1 MFQVPGSGKTPMWRR
16 YLRFWGAD
24 PPADVDAEIDF
35 HLEELVRHFVAR
47 DMTPEQARAEASRR
61 FGNVAH
67 VRAECAD
74 VDEGSMRAATRR
86 EALDALSQDVR
97 DGVRALR
104 ANPAF
109 TVGATLILALG
120 IGFNTTVFSFNKA
133 LLFPSLP
140 IDDPPSLA
148 RVWSQN
154 AARGIF
160 VQPLSEGDVADLFAT
175 SRSFEQVA
183 AYAIR
188 PVTLTGTGEPDRIP
202 ALRATTNLF
211 TLLRVSP
218 AVGRAFQPQDATNR
232 DSPVAILSDRAWKN
246 RFGSDPAVVGRDIVL
261 DGRPHT
267 IVGVMPEDFWFD
279 SKDIEVWLPRSA
291 PGSQDSRE
299 TRTLMTVGRLRPGA
313 SAQTAQAEMQA
324 LAPRLALEH
333 PQTNAGWDILVTGL
347 LPFGPGEKVFFGLVT
362 TLTSLLLAAACAHIA
377 NLLLARGMERRG
389 EIAIRAA
396 LGARRGRI
404 IRQLVVESVA
414 LSLVGG
420 VLSVLVALPIIAAIR
435 RVLGP
440 RTPYLSDLSLDLAT
454 LGVTAGF
461 ALLASALFGLAP
473 ALRLSSVT
481 AGDAMK
487 QPPGGPISGRRKRPL
502 ASALIG
508 LEVAVATVA
517 LIVTALY
524 ARAAGNVLAGP
535 YGFESENVITF
546 RLDVPEYRYGDAD
559 AAARVLMD
567 VHQRLAALPSIKAA
581 GAGSRL
587 PLNMGA
593 GLPTEAIA
601 LEDRPEIPSE
611 QSPWTIT
618 TAVMPGYFEA
628 LSIPLVQGRL
638 FESRDSRDA
647 QPVAVISRSMGRA
660 YWPNADPVGRR
671 LRLTGGGTSAPWLT
685 VVGVVDDVRPFDPN
699 SPQVRQMYQ
708 PFAQASGRAL
718 VYFIATHDA
727 PLSRLQ
733 EVRLAVRDIDPELPV
748 LDLRPMTE
756 VMSTALAGSEFGRK
770 SLQWNAAMAVLLA
783 LSGVYSV
790 VAFAVARRRREIAIR
805 VALGGSPL
813 SIVVL
818 LLVQALRPAF
828 AGIAV
833 GLILS
838 ALLSRAITLMLFGVN
853 PLDPLTYTLTT
864 IALCVAAAT
873 ASCVPAIRATRAS
886 SVAAL
891 KAE

>member
-1 MFQVPGSGKTPMWRR
+1 MWRR

-35 HLEELVRHFVAR
+35 HLEELVRHLVAR
-47 DMTPEQARAEASRR
+47 GMTPEQARAEASKR
-61 FGNVAH
+61 FGNVAR
-67 VRAECAD
+67 VRSECVS
-74 VDEGSMRAATRR
+74 VDEGSMKAATRR
-86 EALDALSQDVR
+86 EARDALSQDIR
-97 DGVRALR
+97 DGFRALR
-104 ANPAF
+104 GNSTF
-109 TVGATLILALG
+109 TVGAAVILALG

-140 IDDPPSLA
+140 IADPPGIA
-148 RVWSQN
+148 RMWSQN
-154 AARGIF
+154 TARGIL
-160 VQPLSEGDVADLFAT
+160 VQPLSEGDVADLFAA
-175 SRSFEQVA
+175 SQSFEEIA
-183 AYAIR
+183 GYAIQS
-188 PVTLTGTGEPDRIP
+188 VTLTGTTEPERIP

-211 TLLRVSP
+211 ALLRVSP
-218 AVGRAFQPQDATNR
+218 AMGRAFHTQDAANSA
-232 DSPVAILSDRAWKN
+232 SPVAILSDRAWRN
-246 RFGSDPAVVGRDIVL
+246 RFGSDPSAVGQDIVL

-279 SKDIEVWLPRSA
+279 SKDIEVWLPRQA
-291 PGSQDSRE
+291 PRTDDGRD
-299 TRTLMTVGRLRPGA
+299 TRSLMAIGRLRPDA

-324 LAPRLALEH
+324 LAQRLALEH

-362 TLTSLLLAAACAHIA
+362 TLTTLLLAAACAHIA

-404 IRQLVVESVA
+404 IRQLFVESVA

-420 VLSVLVALPIIAAIR
+420 VLSVLVAIPIIAEIR

-454 LGVTAGF
+454 LGVTAGL
-461 ALLASALFGLAP
+461 ALLASLLFGLAP

-481 AGDAMK
+481 AGDALK
-487 QPPGGPISGRRKRPL
+487 QPPGGPISGRKKRPL

-508 LEVAVATVA
+508 LEVTVATIA

-524 ARAAGNVLAGP
+524 ARAANNVLAVP
-535 YGFESENVITF
+535 YGFESENVVTF
-546 RLDVPEYRYGDAD
+546 RLDVPEYKYRDAN
-559 AAARVLMD
+559 AAARLLTD
-567 VHQRLAALPSIKAA
+567 VHQRLATLPSIKAA
-581 GAGSRL
+581 GAATRL

-593 GLPTEAIA
+593 GLPTDAIT
-601 LEDRPEIPSE
+601 LEDRPDIPSE

-628 LSIPLVQGRL
+628 LGIPLVQGRR
-638 FESRDSRDA
+638 FEARDVREA
-647 QPVAVISRSMGRA
+647 QPVAVVSRSMARA
-660 YWPNADPVGRR
+660 YWPNVDPVGRR
-671 LRLTGGGTSAPWLT
+671 LRLAGQETAAPWLT
-685 VVGVVDDVRPFDPN
+685 VIGVVEDVRPFDPT
-699 SPQVRQMYQ
+699 SPQVRQLYV
-708 PFAQASGRAL
+708 PLAQSERAL
-718 VYFIATHDA
+718 VYFVATNDA
-727 PLSRLQ
+727 PLSRVQ
-733 EVRLAVRDIDPELPV
+733 EVRRAVREIDADLPV
-748 LDLRPMTE
+748 LDLQPMSE
-756 VMSTALAGSEFGRK
+756 VMATARSGSEFGRK

-790 VAFAVARRRREIAIR
+790 VAFAVSRRRREIAIR
-805 VALGGSPL
+805 AALGGSPASL
-813 SIVVL
+813 VAL
-818 LLVQALRPAF
+818 LLRQALRPALV
-828 AGIAV
+828 GLGV

-838 ALLSRAITLMLFGVN
+838 ALLSRAIALMLFGVN

-891 KAE
+891 KVE